1 MKKRILVIG
10 DCHFPFA
17 SSKLSRLYDVAESLE
32 PTHIVQ
38 VGDLY
43 DMFSFSKY
51 PRTQNVM
58 TPKQELERGMKM
70 ARTMWAKLTFILPDA
85 KCYQLLGNHDIRPLK
100 RVIESAPEA
109 ETLLDFSSLFR
120 FDGVTTMKSDRD
132 ELIIDDIL
140 FMHGYRRHGDHMKHN
155 NMTTVCGHSHH
166 GGVVFSR
173 HGKKIIYE
181 LNAGF
186 LAEESSKPLSYG
198 QQRKISRW
206 TLGCGFIDEW
216 GPRFIPFGD

>member
-1 MKKRILVIG
+1 MVIG
-10 DCHFPFA
+10 DTHFPFA
-17 SSKLSRLYDVAESLE
+17 SSKISRLYDVARDLK
-32 PTHIVQ
+32 PTHMIQ

-51 PRTQNVM
+51 PRTQNIM
-58 TPKQELERGMKM
+58 TPHQELEKGQRMAIKM
-70 ARTMWAKLTFILPDA
+70 WSTLLKTAPDA
-85 KCYQLLGNHDIRPLK
+85 KCYQLLGNHDSRVMK
-100 RVIESAPEA
+100 RVIESVPEA
-109 ETLLDFSSLFR
+109 ETLIDFSSLFR
-120 FDGVTTMKSDRD
+120 FEGVTTMKSDRE

-140 FMHGYRRHGDHMKHN
+140 FMHGFRGHGDHMKHN

-166 GGVVFSR
+166 GGVIFAR
-173 HGKKIIYE
+173 LGKKIIFE

-186 LAEESSKPLSYG
+186 LAEENSRALSYG
-198 QQRKISRW
+198 QQKKISRW